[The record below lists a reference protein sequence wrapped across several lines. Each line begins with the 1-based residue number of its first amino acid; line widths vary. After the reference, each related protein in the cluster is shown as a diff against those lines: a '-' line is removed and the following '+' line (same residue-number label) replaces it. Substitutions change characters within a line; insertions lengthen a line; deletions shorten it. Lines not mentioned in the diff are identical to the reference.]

1 MNSQLPVLVV
11 VIPLLIAPLIVL
23 LRHPLAAWGLF
34 TAAAASSFVLSVA
47 CLILVDQHG
56 LLQAFLGGW
65 EPPFGIEYRVD
76 HANALILC
84 LVSGIALL
92 VSPLALRSAAD
103 EIPEPRLYLFYS
115 CLTLCLTGLLGMAA
129 TGDAFNVFV
138 FLEISSLSGYALI
151 AMGRSRLALLAS
163 FRYLILGT
171 IGGTFFLTGVGL
183 LYAVTG
189 TLNMADLAD
198 RMVPAYGSRVL
209 VAAAAFIVI
218 GLAIKIAL
226 FPLHAW
232 LPGAYAE
239 APSLV
244 TAFMAATS
252 TKVAAYIL
260 LRFAATVIG
269 PVVVFSALPIGE
281 LLGWLACIAMVAGS
295 IAASYQTDFKRLLAW
310 SSLAQIGYIV
320 LGISLGTAAGAS
332 AALTH
337 MVNHGVIKCGLF
349 IVAAVLIWRHGHAG
363 ISSFAGM
370 PSRTPLLFAAFVI
383 GALGL
388 IGVPGTAGF
397 ISKWVLLEALIETAH
412 WPAVV
417 AVLVSSLLAVIYC
430 WRIVEIAWFG
440 TATTS
445 TQKAAATAT
454 ATAGDAHHSTRPLPA
469 GAWISLGAASILVIY
484 LGLHSDWLVELTTAA
499 GSSLLGAG

>member
-1 MNSQLPVLVV
+1 MISQLPVLVV
-11 VIPLLIAPLIVL
+11 VIPMLIAPLIVL
-23 LRHPLAAWGLF
+23 LRHPVIAWALYT
-34 TAAAASSFVLSVA
+34 TAAACSFALAVA
-47 CLILVDQHG
+47 CLLQVEQHG
-56 LLQAFLGGW
+56 LLQAYLGGW

-76 HANALILC
+76 HANALVLC

-92 VSPLALRSAAD
+92 VSPMALRSAAD
-103 EIPEPRLYLFYS
+103 EISQPRLYLFYA
-115 CLTLCLTGLLGMAA
+115 CLTLCLTGLLGMTA

-151 AMGRSRLALLAS
+151 AMGRSRMALLAS
-163 FRYLILGT
+163 FRYLVMGT

-198 RMVPAYGSRVL
+198 RIVPAFGSRVL
-209 VAAAAFIVI
+209 VAAVAFIVI

-232 LPGAYAE
+232 LPAAYSQ

-252 TKVAAYIL
+252 TKVATYVL
-260 LRFAATVIG
+260 LRFVATVVG
-269 PVVVFSALPIGE
+269 PLVVFSALS
-281 LLGWLACIAMVAGS
+281 LGQILGTLACIAMVAGS
-295 IAASYQTDFKRLLAW
+295 VAAIYQTDFKRLLAW

-320 LGISLGTAAGAS
+320 LGISLGTDAGAS

-337 MVNHGVIKCGLF
+337 MINHGLIKCGLF
-349 IVAAVLIWRHGHAG
+349 VIAAMLVWQHGEAA
-363 ISSFAGM
+363 ISRFAGL
-370 PSRTPLLFAAFVI
+370 PRRAPLLFAAFII

-397 ISKWVLLEALIETAH
+397 ISKWVLLEALMDVGH
-412 WPAVV
+412 WPAIV
-417 AVLVSSLLAVIYC
+417 AVLISSLLAVIYC
-430 WRIVEIAWFG
+430 WRVVEIAWF
-440 TATTS
+440 
-445 TQKAAATAT
+445 TQADAAADSAVR
-454 ATAGDAHHSTRPLPA
+454 SQPI
-469 GAWISLGAASILVIY
+469 GAWMSLCAASILIIY
-484 LGLHSDWLVELTTAA
+484 FGLHSDWLIALTNTA
-499 GSSLLGAG
+499 GTQLLGATR